1 MWFNVDL
8 RAIFVSFINP
18 FVSLTPSLQLILDF
32 FSTVVLYYLLSPP
45 LLTHKSCTFI
55 QVPPSE
61 AVGQCVRKGYLTPDE
76 ALRIAESGSSAV
88 APILWL
94 WQLYETRFP
103 EVGGV
108 WGRLLP
114 ILQTVAD
121 GSVSI
126 TRSCSSY
133 GLPPLPLAYIMSS
146 LMTAVLELAFDL
158 VSALTI

>member
-1 MWFNVDL
+1 V
-8 RAIFVSFINP
+8 
-18 FVSLTPSLQLILDF
+18 
-32 FSTVVLYYLLSPP
+32 
-45 LLTHKSCTFI
+45 K
-55 QVPPSE
+55 PSE

-76 ALRIAESGSSAV
+76 ALHIAKSGSSAV

-114 ILQTVAD
+114 ILQTIAD

-133 GLPPLPLAYIMSS
+133 GLPPLPLAFIMSS
-146 LMTAVLELAFDL
+146 LMTAVLIPCLTSLAPVRMLLTPSFFVPRLCCVDVVQFDL
-158 VSALTI
+158 LLIMN

>member
-1 MWFNVDL
+1 M
-8 RAIFVSFINP
+8 
-18 FVSLTPSLQLILDF
+18 
-32 FSTVVLYYLLSPP
+32 
-45 LLTHKSCTFI
+45 K
-55 QVPPSE
+55 PSE

-76 ALRIAESGSSAV
+76 ALHIAKSGSSAV

-114 ILQTVAD
+114 ILQTIAD

-133 GLPPLPLAYIMSS
+133 GLPPLPLAFIMSS
-146 LMTAVLELAFDL
+146 LMTGTYTMSYFFGASSYAAYSIFLCATIVLC
-158 VSALTI
+158 